1 MKNLTQK
8 LKELQERDFTVV
20 VSRGTLALQQT
31 ERNKA
36 KAEIVDA
43 IYKDL
48 KETLEP
54 QGFQIYETADGPV
67 IELLNP
73 NVDKK
78 VVRMAKESEEDI
90 YTGFIS
96 IQLDAVMKNLDTNAL
111 YDEIDYRAVLAE
123 KQRRE
128 EEKLKR
134 QESKK
139 QKDAEIRAEK
149 ARRREEEIM
158 RLAALQ
164 QKMDEEK

>member
-54 QGFQIYETADGPV
+54 QGFQIYETAYGPV

-78 VVRMAKESEEDI
+78 VVRMAKEGEEDI

-96 IQLDAVMKNLDTNAL
+96 IQLDAIMKNLDTNAL
-111 YDEIDYRAVLAE
+111 YDEIDHRAVLAE

-134 QESKK
+134 QKSKK

>member
-134 QESKK
+134 QELKK